1 MAQVEIIIQVG
12 PRTYSGRGVSTD
24 VVEGS
29 VRAMVSAMNK
39 AAFGRNVA
47 GDGPTR

>member
-1 MAQVEIIIQVG
+1 MAKVAIIVQVG
-12 PRTYSGRGVSTD
+12 STTYSGRGVSTD

-39 AAFGRNVA
+39 AAFGRDALEGSEN
-47 GDGPTR
+47 R